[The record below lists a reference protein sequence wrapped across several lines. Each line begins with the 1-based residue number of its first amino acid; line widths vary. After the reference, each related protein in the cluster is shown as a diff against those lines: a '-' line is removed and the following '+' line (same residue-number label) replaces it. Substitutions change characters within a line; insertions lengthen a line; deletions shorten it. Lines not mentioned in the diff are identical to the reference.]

1 MSRMSQQIL
10 GVTFTLT
17 TIVCFRAQAQSAH
30 VLIVGDERISFVA
43 QPEAGYVVKT
53 QQKTG
58 SISALSSTLSFL
70 ASEHARPIRGLDRHG
85 VWVVEDK
92 RPAGENEKTI
102 KTLRADR
109 QIQYAAPLFSSY
121 GETVAV
127 IPEIVVRVK
136 PATAIEQLQQLCR
149 TARCTIKK
157 RMEFTTQEYL
167 LEVLGPDADAVF
179 AAVEQIN
186 EISFVQWACPNTV
199 SRLRLAGKT
208 ISAGGRVHA
217 QDSGEAAG
225 ASTTAGV
232 ITNDEYFS
240 EQWHLHNTGQFGY
253 KPNAD
258 INAPEAWEITTGDP
272 NIIIAICDTGVELNH
287 PDLVNNLVPGYDF
300 YDSDVDPSPAQG
312 ENETHGTMCAGFA
325 SAQGNNGIGVAGVT
339 WNCKIMP
346 IRMRIFTNIPRS
358 AVAD

>member
-1 MSRMSQQIL
+1 MTKASLTQFITALLALSVLSVVNSPAQERV
-10 GVTFTLT
+10 VT
-17 TIVCFRAQAQSAH
+17 VAK
-30 VLIVGDERISFVA
+30 ERIRFVA
-43 QPEAGYVVKT
+43 QPQAGYVVKVPE
-53 QQKTG
+53 K
-58 SISALSSTLSFL
+58 SSGVSSMSMTLRL
-70 ASEHARPIRGLDRHG
+70 LQAKGARPIRGLDRHG
-85 VWVVEDK
+85 IWIV
-92 RPAGENEKTI
+92 ENEGPASKNEAVMTGLSR
-102 KTLRADR
+102 TGAAD
-109 QIQYAAPLFSSY
+109 YVAPLFSSN
-121 GETVAV
+121 GETIVV
-127 IPEIVVRVK
+127 IPEIVIRVH
-136 PATAIEQLQQLCR
+136 PGVDARQVHVLCESMSLAIIR
-149 TARCTIKK
+149 